1 MKNEHTESV
10 LEVCVLNTEPSSLWN
25 QSSAK
30 PVLKFLMS
38 RINNATLTFHVN
50 KFNKRSS
57 HVSNL
62 SFRMYRCNKA
72 DSARS
77 PSHVLLYIRVQE
89 VTVSSESQ
97 KTLFDPEEIFSS
109 FQKQTL
115 WSLLGVCHKH
125 PEWCPQVRRLAR
137 GRLKFLMLYI
147 WQDKN
152 AKLLVKIF
160 SKSKSILKSLC
171 TAT

>member
-30 PVLKFLMS
+30 PVLKFLM
-38 RINNATLTFHVN
+38 
-50 KFNKRSS
+50 RSS